1 MNGNDSYVSG
11 LKIENNSDGGFDLMY
26 NRKRFPEPIK
36 FEDLQY
42 ISNPKSKAG
51 IKKTFDSFFSI
62 LDQGI
67 NIDDARKE
75 VVRQARELLPEISEL
90 KDNEKEVLPDIQSW
104 EEFKAEL
111 ESHIIGRTEDFL
123 VILSVIVSY
132 WHADRECIYMLL
144 LAPRGKFRKA
154 TP

>member
-11 LKIENNSDGGFDLMY
+11 LKIEDNGNGGFDLMY
-26 NRKRFPEPIK
+26 NRRQFPESIK

-51 IKKTFDSFFSI
+51 IKKAFDSFFSI
-62 LDQGI
+62 LDHGI

-90 KDNEKEVLPDIQSW
+90 KENEEEILPDIQNR
-104 EEFKAEL
+104 EEL
-111 ESHIIGRTEDFL
+111 
-123 VILSVIVSY
+123 IL
-132 WHADRECIYMLL
+132 RENFYS
-144 LAPRGKFRKA
+144 
-154 TP
+154 